1 MLPEPRLSVEDL
13 AKRYGRRAL
22 FRDLAFT
29 LGPGDSLAVT
39 GRNGAGKST
48 LLQIVAGVRS
58 PTAGSVRF
66 WLRGEEVEPEA
77 RPLRTGFVAPYL
89 NLYDTFSAVENLD
102 FLARARRLP
111 DADAR
116 IADVLDRVGLGTRG
130 DDLVRTYSSGMKQRV
145 RLAAAL
151 LAAPSLLLLD
161 EPTSNLD
168 APGRAV
174 VAAVAQAHRDAGGI
188 LLVATNVD
196 HEVALCEQTIEVGA

>member
-1 MLPEPRLSVEDL
+1 MAFREVRVFEVREVLRL
-13 AKRYGRRAL
+13 
-22 FRDLAFT
+22 
-29 LGPGDSLAVT
+29 
-39 GRNGAGKST
+39 
-48 LLQIVAGVRS
+48 
-58 PTAGSVRF
+58 

-89 NLYDTFSAVENLD
+89 NLYDAFSARENLD
-102 FLARARRLP
+102 FLARARRL
-111 DADAR
+111 ADAEAR
-116 IADVLDRVGLGTRG
+116 IVGVLDRVGLTGRG

-151 LAAPSLLLLD
+151 LASPSLLLLD

-174 VAAVAQAHRDAGGI
+174 VEAVARGHCEAGGI

-196 HEVALCEQTIEVGA
+196 HEAALCAASLDVGST